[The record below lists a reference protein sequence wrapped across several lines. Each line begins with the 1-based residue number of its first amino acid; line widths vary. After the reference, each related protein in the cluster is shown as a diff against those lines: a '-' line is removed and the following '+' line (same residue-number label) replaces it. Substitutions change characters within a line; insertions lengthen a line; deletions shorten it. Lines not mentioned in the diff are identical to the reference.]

1 MDNSL
6 FSKYQ
11 KAIQADTNK
20 KEAVIQLI
28 ESVSG
33 LTLTPEEIVL
43 KKKEVSL
50 VISSAKK
57 SHLHKFKVKEALAE
71 IGYNLTY

>member
-11 KAIQADTNK
+11 KAIQVDTNK
-20 KEAVIQLI
+20 KEAVIQLV

-33 LTLTPEEIVL
+33 LKLIPEEIVL

-50 VISSAKK
+50 TISSAKK
-57 SHLHKFKVKEALAE
+57 SHLHKYKIKEALAE
-71 IGYNLTY
+71 IGYSLTY